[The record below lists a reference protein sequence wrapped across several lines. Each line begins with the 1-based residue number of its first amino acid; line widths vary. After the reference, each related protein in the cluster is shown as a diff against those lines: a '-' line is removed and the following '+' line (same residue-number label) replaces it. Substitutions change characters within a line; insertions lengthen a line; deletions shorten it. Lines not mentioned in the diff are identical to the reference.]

1 MGGHGGFFDVVE
13 LKLVVVAVEAF
24 ERGLL
29 LKHRQQQRS
38 VFFGNI
44 CVGVVLQV
52 EEEFDGHLRSKGHF
66 GLR

>member
-1 MGGHGGFFDVVE
+1 MGGHGGFFDVVQP
-13 LKLVVVAVEAF
+13 KLFVVAVEAF
-24 ERGLL
+24 ERGLF

-38 VFFGNI
+38 VFFGDV
-44 CVGVVLQV
+44 CVSVVLQV